1 MGRMIAAG
9 PDARPT
15 GTVGVSLP
23 EAVELLPRRLTE
35 RAAARSLAP
44 NSATGISLALSLGA
58 AIWFSAGTRADSIK
72 GALVL
77 GASYLAWRVARGL
90 VDSAAER
97 GAWSGLAGADLMA
110 EICGALSE
118 FAIYAGLAV
127 AGYAAHWGNTWI
139 IAIAVVIAM
148 AVRKTITAC
157 RGAGLGLL
165 PAGGIAARP
174 GAPHD
179 AKAWGAGYLLG
190 RALWSLMTVSP
201 GWRFL
206 VIAVAVPTWGAHTA
220 LLVLLDWEIIAAG
233 FAIAG
238 PGPRYAA
245 TPSPASAAEPGAGAR
260 PGGSARLPGL
270 EVPLG
275 LEARPGLEVRPGLE
289 ARPGLD
295 VPPDLS
301 APPELVAPPAWA
313 GSPALAAAVG
323 PAGTAEMPRTLA
335 GAAEPGMA
343 EPPPLEAALTEPPA
357 TERVPA
363 EPLVA
368 EPVLAE
374 PFVAEPVPAEPTMTL
389 DQMIHH
395 DRLPEPD
402 PEPESAVD
410 PRAPA
415 IILACRDDGAAAVWL
430 GQLVRGQFVPL
441 PPAIAGLA
449 ATCLLAVL
457 GLRNLPG
464 ILLLTPLVVMLLAA
478 PGNSHPHDGRLDW
491 MVPAVLL
498 AGQLVYVAALGFS
511 FRIPAAVTFTLCA
524 AVALRYLDL
533 TTRDPNEG
541 QIPDT
546 RLGWEGRMLAVGLG
560 AMFGIG
566 MIAFLAMTAYL
577 GVLICGNVT
586 ASCLAGRGNT

>member
-1 MGRMIAAG
+1 MGRMITAG
-9 PDARPT
+9 PEARPT

-23 EAVELLPRRLTE
+23 EAVELLPRHLTDW
-35 RAAARSLAP
+35 AAGRSLAP

-139 IAIAVVIAM
+139 MAIAVVIAM

-157 RGAGLGLL
+157 RGAGLGLM
-165 PAGGIAARP
+165 PAGGIPARP
-174 GAPHD
+174 AAPHD
-179 AKAWGAGYLLG
+179 AKVWGAGYLLG
-190 RALWSLMTVSP
+190 RALWGLMAVSP
-201 GWRFL
+201 GWRFM

-245 TPSPASAAEPGAGAR
+245 TPSPAAAEPGAGAR
-260 PGGSARLPGL
+260 PGGPAGRPALEVPAGL
-270 EVPLG
+270 EVP
-275 LEARPGLEVRPGLE
+275 AALEVSPGRE
-289 ARPGLD
+289 

-301 APPELVAPPAWA
+301 APPDLVAPPAWA
-313 GSPALAAAVG
+313 GSPALAAAAG
-323 PAGTAEMPRTLA
+323 AAGTAERPRALA

-343 EPPPLEAALTEPPA
+343 EPPLLDSAL
-357 TERVPA
+357 A
-363 EPLVA
+363 EPL
-368 EPVLAE
+368 
-374 PFVAEPVPAEPTMTL
+374 VAEPVPAEPTMTL

-395 DRLPEPD
+395 SRLPEPE
-402 PEPESAVD
+402 PEPEPAID

-511 FRIPAAVTFTLCA
+511 FRIPAAVTYTLCA

-586 ASCLAGRGNT
+586 ASCLAGRGRT

>member
-1 MGRMIAAG
+1 MGRMITAG

-35 RAAARSLAP
+35 WAAGRSLAP

-97 GAWSGLAGADLMA
+97 AAWSGLAGADLMA

-148 AVRKTITAC
+148 AVRKAITAC
-157 RGAGLGLL
+157 RGAGPGLL
-165 PAGGIAARP
+165 PAGGIPARP

-179 AKAWGAGYLLG
+179 ARAWGAGYLLG
-190 RALWSLMTVSP
+190 RALWGLMTVSP
-201 GWRFL
+201 GWRFV

-245 TPSPASAAEPGAGAR
+245 AATPSAASAAEPGAR
-260 PGGSARLPGL
+260 PGGPAGPPGL
-270 EVPLG
+270 EIP
-275 LEARPGLEVRPGLE
+275 P
-289 ARPGLD
+289 

-301 APPELVAPPAWA
+301 GAPDLVAPPAWA
-313 GSPALAAAVG
+313 GSPALAAAAG
-323 PAGTAEMPRTLA
+323 AAGTAEMPRTLA
-335 GAAEPGMA
+335 GADEPEMA
-343 EPPPLEAALTEPPA
+343 EPPRLEA
-357 TERVPA
+357 
-363 EPLVA
+363 
-368 EPVLAE
+368 VLAE
-374 PFVAEPVPAEPTMTL
+374 PLVAEPVPAEPTMTL

-395 DRLPEPD
+395 DRLPEPE
-402 PEPESAVD
+402 PEPEPAVD

-586 ASCLAGRGNT
+586 ASCLAGRGRT